1 MYLYRKEKYSLGI
14 QLNATQEIQAST
26 THYAVLIGTTLN
38 VYYAG
43 QTSSPRHIIPDVE
56 YFNLFYSQN
65 LVIYT
70 STRAYMYALVH
81 PTLNIDFT
89 KIPIQKSQ

>member
-38 VYYAG
+38 VYYTG
-43 QTSSPRHIIPDVE
+43 
-56 YFNLFYSQN
+56 
-65 LVIYT
+65 
-70 STRAYMYALVH
+70 
-81 PTLNIDFT
+81 
-89 KIPIQKSQ
+89 